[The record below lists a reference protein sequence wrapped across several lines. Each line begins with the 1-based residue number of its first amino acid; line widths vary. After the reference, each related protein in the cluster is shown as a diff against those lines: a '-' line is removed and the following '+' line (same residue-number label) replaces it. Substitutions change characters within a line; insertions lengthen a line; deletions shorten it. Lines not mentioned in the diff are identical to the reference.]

1 MTSNTDNRVSAA
13 ARSKRSW
20 LRKVAA
26 KFEASHSII
35 GFGAARSFVLDTMT
49 EGKRKHIIY
58 MPFEADITEVRSL
71 LQVIK
76 QKRGRS
82 PSMSA
87 YVLRCFAKA
96 IDEDKA
102 MQAYRLGG
110 HKLVVFDAVDVAV
123 MVEKEACGQIQPLP
137 YLLRAANAK
146 HLQQIRDE
154 IERVKTCSYEEMV
167 PRLNRVFFERVPRI
181 LRRCFWFIHRRS
193 PKLSKFF
200 SGTVGFTAIGMFG
213 EGKCH
218 LFPITPRT
226 TTIAVGA
233 TYTRPA
239 IVEGAMVPRD
249 FLCLTLCVDHDIVD
263 GARLMRFT
271 ARLKTILESGFE
283 LADFLASPAC

>member
-1 MTSNTDNRVSAA
+1 MTSNAGNRASGPP
-13 ARSKRSW
+13 RGKRSW
-20 LRKVAA
+20 FRKVAA
-26 KFEASHSII
+26 KFEASHTIL
-35 GFGAARSFVLDTMT
+35 GYGAARSFVLDTMA

-58 MPFEADITEVRSL
+58 MLFEADITEVRNL
-71 LQVIK
+71 LRTIK
-76 QKRGRS
+76 ERRGQS
-82 PSMSA
+82 PSLSA

-96 IDEDKA
+96 VDEQKE
-102 MQAYRLGG
+102 MQAYRLGR

-146 HLQQIRDE
+146 HLQHVRDE
-154 IERVKTCSYEEMV
+154 IERVKNSSYEEMV
-167 PRLNRVFFERVPRI
+167 PRLNRLFFERVPKM
-181 LRRCFWFIHRRS
+181 LRRCFWFVHRRS
-193 PKLSKFF
+193 PKLGKFF

-226 TTIAVGA
+226 TTMAVGA

-239 IVEGAMVPRD
+239 IVEGAIVPRD

-263 GARLMRFT
+263 GARMMRFT
-271 ARLKTILESGFE
+271 TRVKTILESGFE
-283 LADFLASPAC
+283 LADFLASPA